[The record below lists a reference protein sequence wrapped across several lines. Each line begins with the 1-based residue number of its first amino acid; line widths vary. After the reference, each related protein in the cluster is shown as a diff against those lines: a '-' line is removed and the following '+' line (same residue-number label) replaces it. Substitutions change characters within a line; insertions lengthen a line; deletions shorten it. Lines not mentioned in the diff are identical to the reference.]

1 MEKKTLK
8 REEAFGRSCG
18 TKGSCVQLELPG
30 FDDYEKMLLQLE
42 FTEDELKKLNKV
54 FNLIEKHGSMEKCY
68 EAVQEYQDACEE
80 KLNKGYTMLKANSDL
95 LEKYEND
102 FKNAVIRTEE
112 VFDLWVWFSNI
123 GLSPIDF
130 EAVD

>member
-1 MEKKTLK
+1 MARELK

-18 TKGSCVQLELPG
+18 IKGSCVQLGLPG
-30 FDDYEKMLLQLE
+30 VDDYTKLE
-42 FTEDELKKLNKV
+42 LELKFTREELDKLYKV
-54 FNLIEKHGSMEKCY
+54 FNLIMEHGSMEKCLKK
-68 EAVQEYQDACEE
+68 VQEYQDACEK

-95 LEKYEND
+95 LQKYEND

-112 VFDLWVWFSNI
+112 VFELWNWFSNI
-123 GLSPIDF
+123 GLPPIDF